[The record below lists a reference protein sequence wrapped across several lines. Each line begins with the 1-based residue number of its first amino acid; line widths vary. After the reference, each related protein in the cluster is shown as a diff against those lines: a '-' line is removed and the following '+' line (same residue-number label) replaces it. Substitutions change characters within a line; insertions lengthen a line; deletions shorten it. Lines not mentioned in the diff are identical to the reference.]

1 MPMPAHKPPGPRQG
15 CCLRSQT
22 LAADAQATLTFL
34 VPVRKVAAMKPP
46 SRAWL
51 AALALA
57 VTGVASPA
65 LARADGIRGTAE
77 AVAAAERLLEQA
89 GGAEAWRKPVFEVRE
104 RGYPASGKVAELR
117 ITRDLARPARRLE
130 SRTPDR
136 TIVEWI
142 SPDGGWTRRDGQE
155 LPMSAEELAAELQG
169 LRQEPYAIYH
179 RLARRDPRLRAE
191 LRDGGALYFFDGDER
206 LLCWF
211 QLAPNGA
218 LLGWG
223 NFYDGAINQHW
234 YGPVTD
240 MGDVPL
246 PRFGV
251 AANGSFRFEY
261 LGATLTEGPLA
272 TPE

>member
-1 MPMPAHKPPGPRQG
+1 MVIPR
-15 CCLRSQT
+15 
-22 LAADAQATLTFL
+22 AAKL
-34 VPVRKVAAMKPP
+34 
-46 SRAWL
+46 
-51 AALALA
+51 
-57 VTGVASPA
+57 
-65 LARADGIRGTAE
+65 
-77 AVAAAERLLEQA
+77 
-89 GGAEAWRKPVFEVRE
+89 
-104 RGYPASGKVAELR
+104 AELR

-136 TIVEWI
+136 TIIEWI
-142 SPDGGWTRRDGQE
+142 SPDGGWTRRDGE
-155 LPMSAEELAAELQG
+155 KLPMSAEELAAELQG

-179 RLARRDPRLRAE
+179 RLARRDSRLRAE
-191 LRDGGALYFFDGDER
+191 LRDGGALYFYDSDER

-211 QLAPNGA
+211 QLAPNGV

-223 NFYDGAINQHW
+223 NVYDGAINQHW
-234 YGPVTD
+234 YGPVAD
-240 MGDVPL
+240 MGDAHL

>member
-1 MPMPAHKPPGPRQG
+1 MPRPVHRPPGAPQEGPR
-15 CCLRSQT
+15 RSQS
-22 LAADAQATLTFL
+22 LAADAQAGLNFA
-34 VPVRKVAAMKPP
+34 VIVRRVAAMNPS

-51 AALALA
+51 AALSLA
-57 VTGVASPA
+57 VAGATSPA
-65 LARADGIRGTAE
+65 AAEGIRGKPE

-89 GGAEAWRKPVFEVRE
+89 GGAAAWRNPVFEARE
-104 RGYPASGKVAELR
+104 RGYLSSGKVAELT
-117 ITRDLARPARRLE
+117 IARDLARPARRLE

-142 SPDGGWTRRDGQE
+142 SPDGGWTARDGDKQ
-155 LPMSAEELAAELQG
+155 PMDAEELAAELQG

-179 RLARRDPRLRAE
+179 RLARRDPRLRVE
-191 LRDGGALYFFDGDER
+191 LRDGGALHFFDGDER

-211 QLAPNGA
+211 QLAPNGT

-223 NFYDGAINQHW
+223 NVYDGAINQHW
-234 YGPVTD
+234 YGPVVD
-240 MGDVPL
+240 MGDAHL
-246 PRFGV
+246 PRFGA

-272 TPE
+272 TPD

>member
-1 MPMPAHKPPGPRQG
+1 
-15 CCLRSQT
+15 
-22 LAADAQATLTFL
+22 
-34 VPVRKVAAMKPP
+34 MKPS

-57 VTGVASPA
+57 IAGVASPEA
-65 LARADGIRGTAE
+65 VPSDGIRGTPE

-89 GGAEAWRKPVFEVRE
+89 GGAATWRKPVFEARE
-104 RGYPASGKVAELR
+104 RGYLSSGQVAELK

-130 SRTPDR
+130 SRTPQR
-136 TIVEWI
+136 TIIEWI
-142 SPDGGWTRRDGQE
+142 SPDGGWTRHDGDE
-155 LPMSAEELAAELQG
+155 ASMSAEELAAKLQG

-179 RLARRDPRLRAE
+179 RIAIGDPRMRVE

-211 QLAPNGA
+211 QLAPNGV

-234 YGPVTD
+234 YGPVAD
-240 MGDVPL
+240 MGDANL

-251 AANGSFRFEY
+251 AASGNFRFEY
-261 LGATLTEGPLA
+261 LGTTLTEGPLA

>member
-1 MPMPAHKPPGPRQG
+1 MPAQKPPRPPQAWH
-15 CCLRSQT
+15 LRSQS
-22 LAADAQATLTFL
+22 LAADSRAALNFAAFL
-34 VPVRKVAAMKPP
+34 RKVAAMKPS
-46 SRAWL
+46 SRARL

-57 VTGVASPA
+57 IAGVVSPVSVP
-65 LARADGIRGTAE
+65 ADGIRGTPE

-89 GGAEAWRKPVFEVRE
+89 GGAAAWRKAVFEVRE
-104 RGYPASGKVAELR
+104 RGYLSSGQMTELT
-117 ITRDLARPARRLE
+117 ITRDLARPARRFE
-130 SRTPDR
+130 SRRPDR
-136 TIVEWI
+136 TVIEWI
-142 SPDGGWTRRDGQE
+142 SPGGGWIQRDGE
-155 LPMSAEELAAELQG
+155 KLPMSAEELAAELQG

-191 LRDGGALYFFDGDER
+191 LRDGGALHFFDGDER
-206 LLCWF
+206 PLCWF
-211 QLAPNGA
+211 QLAPNGV

-223 NFYDGAINQHW
+223 NYYNGAINQHW
-234 YGPVTD
+234 YGPVAD
-240 MGDVPL
+240 VGDANL

>member
-1 MPMPAHKPPGPRQG
+1 MPAHKPPGPWQPSR
-15 CCLRSQT
+15 LRSQG
-22 LAADAQATLTFL
+22 LAAESQVVLNFPDFL
-34 VPVRKVAAMKPP
+34 RNVAAMKPP
-46 SRAWL
+46 SLAL
-51 AALALA
+51 IAALALA
-57 VTGVASPA
+57 VAGVAMAEPVPG
-65 LARADGIRGTAE
+65 DGIRGTPE
-77 AVAAAERLLEQA
+77 AVHAAERLLEQA
-89 GGAEAWRKPVFEVRE
+89 GGAATWRKPVLEARE
-104 RGYPASGKVAELR
+104 RGHLSSGQVAELT

-130 SRTPDR
+130 SRTPQR

-142 SPDGGWTRRDGQE
+142 SPDGGWIQRNGEKVSLT
-155 LPMSAEELAAELQG
+155 AEALAAELQG

-179 RLARRDPRLRAE
+179 RLALRDPRLRAE

-211 QLAPNGA
+211 QLAPNGV

-234 YGPVTD
+234 YGPVAD
-240 MGDVPL
+240 MGDANL

-251 AANGSFRFEY
+251 AASGGFRFEY

>member
-1 MPMPAHKPPGPRQG
+1 MSLHALIDLATVRAAGHPCQCPRTSRPTGSKQG
-15 CCLRSQT
+15 VSVRKALR
-22 LAADAQATLTFL
+22 
-34 VPVRKVAAMKPP
+34 PVRKRRSTSGLSV
-46 SRAWL
+46 
-51 AALALA
+51 
-57 VTGVASPA
+57 PA
-65 LARADGIRGTAE
+65 DNLRGTSE

-104 RGYPASGKVAELR
+104 RGYPSSGKVAELR
-117 ITRDLARPARRLE
+117 ITRDLSRPARRLE
-130 SRTPDR
+130 SRTPER

-142 SPDGGWTRRDGQE
+142 SPDGGWRRRDGE
-155 LPMSAEELAAELQG
+155 KLPMSAEELAAELQG

-223 NFYDGAINQHW
+223 NFYDGAVNQHW

-240 MGDVPL
+240 MGDVQL

-261 LGATLTEGPLA
+261 VGATLTEGPLA
-272 TPE
+272 MPE